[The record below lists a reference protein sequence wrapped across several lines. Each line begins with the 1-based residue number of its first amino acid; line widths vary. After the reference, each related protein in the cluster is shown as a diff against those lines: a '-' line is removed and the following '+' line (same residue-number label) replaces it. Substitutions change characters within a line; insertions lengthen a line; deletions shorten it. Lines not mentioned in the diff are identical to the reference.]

1 MEALAAMWGTIILL
15 ARLVLH
21 IGVPIYLYN
30 PAKQERLAQPAL
42 WVLFGLFQP
51 ITALI
56 AYYLIRFIREELR
69 RSPGENR

>member
-1 MEALAAMWGTIILL
+1 MEALAAMWGRSFCWPGSCCILAFPFTCTTAL
-15 ARLVLH
+15 SKNDWRSPLCGFFF
-21 IGVPIYLYN
+21 GV
-30 PAKQERLAQPAL
+30 
-42 WVLFGLFQP
+42 FQP

>member
-30 PAKQERLAQPAL
+30 RAKQERLAQP
-42 WVLFGLFQP
+42 WREQ
-51 ITALI
+51 ITESNL
-56 AYYLIRFIREELR
+56 
-69 RSPGENR
+69 

>member
-30 PAKQERLAQPAL
+30 RAKQERLAQPAL
-42 WVLFGLFQP
+42 WVLFGVVQP